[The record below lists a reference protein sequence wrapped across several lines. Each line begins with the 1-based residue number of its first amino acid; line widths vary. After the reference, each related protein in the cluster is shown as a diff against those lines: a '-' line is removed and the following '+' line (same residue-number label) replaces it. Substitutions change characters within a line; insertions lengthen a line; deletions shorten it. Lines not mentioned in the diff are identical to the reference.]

1 MFHGWRWLD
10 LCSTSRQCIHV
21 NEGCRKNAGHENS
34 LKWITGHPDAWP
46 NTRLIAFDQKLFG
59 GQAWKH
65 WKPKFQPLG
74 AKTVLWISFGDRT
87 RDHAAN
93 RSSDPESHPKVGFES
108 VPGFGFRVSGFG
120 FRRLKPT
127 FAVGF
132 GFRVSSIET
141 HFRCR
146 FRISG
151 FGFRPLKPTFAVG
164 FGFRVSGFV
173 AWNQL
178 SLSVSGFGF
187 RVSGFVAW
195 NQLSLSVSGF
205 GFRVS
210 GFVAWN
216 ALSLSVSGFGFRVS
230 SIEANFSCPFRVSG
244 FGFRRSKPPLDSP
257 VRCRSHITQVSF
269 SMQSSKTRAV
279 SDKRLKRSE
288 RKNGNGLGETCQH
301 P

>member
-1 MFHGWRWLD
+1 MLGPTRDWL
-10 LCSTSRQCIHV
+10 
-21 NEGCRKNAGHENS
+21 
-34 LKWITGHPDAWP
+34 
-46 NTRLIAFDQKLFG
+46 RLIKSCLEAKRESIESRNSSRLEQRRFFGFLLEIELGITQQTGVPIRRATQK
-59 GQAWKH
+59 
-65 WKPKFQPLG
+65 
-74 AKTVLWISFGDRT
+74 SD
-87 RDHAAN
+87 
-93 RSSDPESHPKVGFES
+93 SSRFRVS
-108 VPGFGFRVSGFG
+108 GFGFRVSGFG

>member
-1 MFHGWRWLD
+1 MSNPRFFPWWVIPIFHGQITIVLPVQ
-10 LCSTSRQCIHV
+10 LHFLMSFEHV
-21 NEGCRKNAGHENS
+21 Q
-34 LKWITGHPDAWP
+34 P
-46 NTRLIAFDQKLFG
+46 
-59 GQAWKH
+59 
-65 WKPKFQPLG
+65 PK
-74 AKTVLWISFGDRT
+74 RM
-87 RDHAAN
+87 
-93 RSSDPESHPKVGFES
+93 SSDPESHPKVGFES
-108 VPGFGFRVSGFG
+108 VSGFG

-132 GFRVSSIET
+132 GFRVSGFVAWNQLSPSV
-141 HFRCR
+141 
-146 FRISG
+146 SG
-151 FGFRPLKPTFAVG
+151 FGFRRLKPTFAVSFGFRVSGFGFCRLKPTFAVG

-187 RVSGFVAW
+187 RRLKPTFAV
-195 NQLSLSVSGF
+195 GF
-205 GFRVS
+205 GFRD
-210 GFVAWN
+210 
-216 ALSLSVSGFGFRVS
+216 SGFGFRVS
-230 SIEANFSCPFRVSG
+230 SIEANFSCPFWVSG